1 MRGCHNDTK
10 LDQCKIL
17 IAEHK
22 LSFLGLLE
30 TKLNQSL
37 TQRAS
42 KYINPAW
49 KNLHNLVEAPYG
61 RILLLYNPSVIQLS
75 VIHATTQM
83 MHCSALLMEEQLTFN
98 ITVVYAANNTNVRK
112 TMLDEIPNLRQNAV
126 PWIILGDFNCCYDF
140 SHRKGG
146 NPLSLAEIRPLKEA
160 IATSDLVPIKRTGLP
175 FSWNNKSKFRPRTY
189 SLIDHTFCNS
199 VTFNLWPTISANQP
213 PPLHSD
219 HSPIILHLS
228 GVNVKGSSSFKF
240 FNNWFGEPDFQHA
253 VLESWGRTSY
263 GSTFCRENLRTLKMF
278 CVHGQNKGTG
288 LGANRQLSGGREEI
302 QTEMMNDTNN
312 AVHVT
317 METYINK
324 QYLAAPA
331 EEDAMTK
338 QKARIKWRIEGD
350 SNSAFFHASLKDK
363 QCRENLVSIVDN
375 SGNIVNNKSEVEH
388 AFIEHFSEL
397 LGNKEGFIPNID
409 NIDPYTLPKLTSAD
423 SQSLCNEVTNE
434 EIERAMFSLNSSSSG
449 GPDGFNAF
457 FYQKCWNTLQPA
469 VCNAVRHYFK
479 TGNMPQSYNCTNI
492 ALIPKIKNATRVA
505 DYRPISCCNT
515 IYKCISKIIASRLKV
530 VLPSIISKN
539 QAAFLEGRSILDNVL
554 LSHELLH
561 GYGNKNTSPRAMFK
575 LDIMKAFDML
585 QWDSIIRVLS
595 YMNFP
600 ATFITWIYSCISTPM
615 FSILLNGSPVGFFKS
630 KQGIR
635 QGDPLSAYLFII
647 IMELLTQML
656 NAKMEQGLFKLHP
669 QCAEPR
675 ISSLMFADDLVIF
688 CTPDVGTVQT
698 IFDTLDIFYTM
709 TGLKVNQQK
718 SDMMTAGLSSSQ
730 VNDLCSKTGL
740 RCSNDTL
747 TYLGLPLC
755 TARIT
760 TTQCMPMFAVPLF
773 SLFKFHFIHSICC
786 SC

>member
-1 MRGCHNDTK
+1 
-10 LDQCKIL
+10 
-17 IAEHK
+17 
-22 LSFLGLLE
+22 
-30 TKLNQSL
+30 
-37 TQRAS
+37 
-42 KYINPAW
+42 
-49 KNLHNLVEAPYG
+49 
-61 RILLLYNPSVIQLS
+61 
-75 VIHATTQM
+75 
-83 MHCSALLMEEQLTFN
+83 
-98 ITVVYAANNTNVRK
+98 
-112 TMLDEIPNLRQNAV
+112 
-126 PWIILGDFNCCYDF
+126 
-140 SHRKGG
+140 
-146 NPLSLAEIRPLKEA
+146 
-160 IATSDLVPIKRTGLP
+160 
-175 FSWNNKSKFRPRTY
+175 
-189 SLIDHTFCNS
+189 
-199 VTFNLWPTISANQP
+199 
-213 PPLHSD
+213 
-219 HSPIILHLS
+219 
-228 GVNVKGSSSFKF
+228 
-240 FNNWFGEPDFQHA
+240 
-253 VLESWGRTSY
+253 
-263 GSTFCRENLRTLKMF
+263 
-278 CVHGQNKGTG
+278 
-288 LGANRQLSGGREEI
+288 
-302 QTEMMNDTNN
+302 MMNDTNN

-324 QYLAAPA
+324 QYLAALA

-338 QKARIKWRIEGD
+338 QKARIKWRGD

-760 TTQCMPMFAVPLF
+760 TTQCMPMFARITARMNYWTSRTLSQAGRLTLIKSIVF
-773 SLFKFHFIHSICC
+773 SMQVYYARTFILPKKLLNMVRSALRKFFWKGTMESKYQAPTSFETLERPICFGGLGIMNVVNWNKAALVKHIDNFLNDGDSIWVKWSKAHVVKSRNFWTMQPPQKMSWTWRSMFKLRSCVLPYFSYRVNLSMDVKRIHG
-786 SC
+786 